1 MKSFLA
7 VFLAVFLFMSLASPP
22 TTFAGTKEEIIR
34 LQSDVLQLHDQIRM
48 LQKSIDDRG
57 TVFQSLL
64 EQLNDRVA
72 EATVSMDGLS
82 RSLQAQKAGLASAV
96 EGVREELQ
104 NLSVKLDDTNTRISA
119 LQAKTE
125 ENQLKIKSLRTLPTA
140 TGAEVEPD
148 QAYSAAYNDFLMGN
162 YDLAIAGFQDFLNT
176 YPDSEYADNAIYYL
190 GTCYS
195 EQGRQEQAIQTFDQV
210 INLYPKGDKSPVA
223 YFKKAL
229 AYRQLERNTEA
240 IDAFKRLMTTYPD
253 SQEAVRAQQELQQLG
268 VEFDPNQSRR

>member
-1 MKSFLA
+1 MKIIPLI
-7 VFLAVFLFMSLASPP
+7 LLIMSLCSPLAIR
-22 TTFAGTKEEIIR
+22 AGTKEEIIR
-34 LQSDVLQLHDQIRM
+34 LQSDVLQLQNHIRM
-48 LQKSIDDRG
+48 LQKSIDDNG
-57 TVFQSLL
+57 AVFRSLL
-64 EQLNDRVA
+64 EQLNDQVA
-72 EATVSMDGLS
+72 KAMLSMDGLN
-82 RSLQAQKAGLASAV
+82 RSLQAQKAGVSSSV
-96 EGVREELQ
+96 DGVREELQ

-119 LQAKTE
+119 LQQKTE
-125 ENQLKIKSLRTLPTA
+125 ENQLKIKSLRTVPTA
-140 TGAEVEPD
+140 TGGEIEPD

-162 YDLAIAGFQDFLNT
+162 YDLAISGFQDFLNT

-240 IDAFKRLMTTYPD
+240 IETFKRLITTYPE
-253 SQEAVRAQQELQQLG
+253 SQEAVRANQELQQLG
-268 VEFDPNQSRR
+268 VEFDPKQSRRR